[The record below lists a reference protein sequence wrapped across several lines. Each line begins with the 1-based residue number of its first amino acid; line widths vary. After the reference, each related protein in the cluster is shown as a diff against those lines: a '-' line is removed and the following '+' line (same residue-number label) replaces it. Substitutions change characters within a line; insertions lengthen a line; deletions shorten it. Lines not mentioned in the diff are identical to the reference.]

1 MHLEL
6 RRISQRFL
14 VNMMMLKIIG
24 VLRYF
29 VFQENMP
36 KIATEVASVDA
47 KFAQTVSPLLM
58 VVESSDLA

>member
-47 KFAQTVSPLLM
+47 KFVQTVSLLLM